1 MRVGHYRVLIGV
13 VLLSLSV
20 LACRP
25 VITVGWS
32 EIAILFVIAA
42 VVVGPL
48 LFRLY
53 RLLSRFQR
61 SGDNIEEERRKRE

>member
-1 MRVGHYRVLIGV
+1 MREGYWRGLIGV
-13 VLLSLSV
+13 ALLSLSV

-32 EIAILFVIAA
+32 EIAILFVIVIVIA
-42 VVVGPL
+42 GPL

-53 RLLSRFQR
+53 RVLARFQK
-61 SGDNIEEERRKRE
+61 SEEREKRK

>member
-1 MRVGHYRVLIGV
+1 MREGYWRGLIGV
-13 VLLSLSV
+13 ALLSLSV

-32 EIAILFVIAA
+32 EIAILFVIALFVA
-42 VVVGPL
+42 GPL

-53 RLLSRFQR
+53 RILARFQK
-61 SGDNIEEERRKRE
+61 SEEREKRE

>member
-1 MRVGHYRVLIGV
+1 MREGYRRGLVGVA
-13 VLLSLSV
+13 LLSLSV

-32 EIAILFVIAA
+32 EIAILFVIVLFVA
-42 VVVGPL
+42 GPL

-53 RLLSRFQR
+53 RILASFQK
-61 SGDNIEEERRKRE
+61 SEEREKRK

>member
-1 MRVGHYRVLIGV
+1 MREGYYQGLIAV
-13 VLLSLSV
+13 ALLSMSV

-32 EIAILFVIAA
+32 ELAILFVIA
-42 VVVGPL
+42 VIIVGPL

-53 RLLSRFQR
+53 RLLAGFQR
-61 SGDNIEEERRKRE
+61 SKDSAGEERRRGK